1 MRIDLITQ
9 GYLKEEG
16 LIYPISIEGLK
27 AMNSIDSITEK
38 ICQLRELGD
47 FKAKKE
53 ESYCLYMDRL
63 ESVKRV
69 ILLGLGEEKAIDQ
82 ELIRRGYSIA
92 IKKAQELNIKA
103 VATIIPQLQIPAHQ
117 FIRPAI
123 ESTIL
128 SSYAFQKYITDEDK
142 KKTPILSLNIYCN
155 GIKEEGINQLKQVIV
170 ESQTI
175 CKYVNLTRDM
185 VNENSSQKYSTLLSR
200 RIKEICLEN
209 KLKVIELD
217 ENELRRLNMNLL
229 LAVNSGADHPP
240 ALLILQYEGLK
251 DSSKTIAFVGKGVT
265 FDSGGLNL
273 KPSGHIETMKLDMSG
288 AATVALLINC
298 AAELGLKQDIIAV
311 IPIVENT
318 IGPKAYKPGDVIE
331 SYSKKTVEIQN
342 TDAEG
347 RLILADA
354 LSYTIERYKPSIIID
369 LSTLT
374 GACLVALG
382 EYYAGAMTNNQDIL
396 NKLIKSSENTSEYV
410 WQLPLYDDLAKG
422 LNSDIADIKNVTSKK
437 YGGTIIGGLFL
448 KKFVKDTP
456 WIHLDIAGTAFFEET
471 HYYIKKG
478 ATGFGIRLL
487 IDFLKNVNL

>member
-1 MRIDLITQ
+1 MKIKLLKQ

-27 AMNSIDSITEK
+27 EMKGIDSITEK
-38 ICQLRELGD
+38 ICQIRELGD

-53 ESYCLYMDRL
+53 ESYCLYLDKL
-63 ESVKRV
+63 ERVKRV
-69 ILLGLGEEKAIDQ
+69 ILIGLGEEKAIDQ
-82 ELIRRGYSIA
+82 ELVRRLYSIA
-92 IKKAQELNIKA
+92 IKKAQGLKIKT
-103 VATIIPQLQIPAHQ
+103 VATILPQIQIPAYQ
-117 FIRPAI
+117 FVRSAV

-128 SSYAFQKYITDEDK
+128 SSYAFQKYITDDEK
-142 KKTPILSLNIYCN
+142 KSAPISSLNIYCN
-155 GIKEEGINQLKQVIV
+155 GLNEKEIGQLKQTIN
-170 ESQTI
+170 ESKII
-175 CKYVNLTRDM
+175 CKYVNLTRDL
-185 VNENSSQKYSTLLSR
+185 VNENSSQKYSTLLSK

-209 KLKVIELD
+209 KLEVKELD
-217 ENELRRLNMNLL
+217 EKELKRLNMNLL

-240 ALLILQYEGLK
+240 ALLVIQYNGLK

-273 KPSGHIETMKLDMSG
+273 KPSGHIETMKLDMAG
-288 AATVALLINC
+288 AATVTLLINC
-298 AAELGLKQDIIAV
+298 AAELGLKQNIIAV
-311 IPIVENT
+311 IPIVENM
-318 IGPKAYKPGDVIE
+318 IGPKAYKPGDVFE

-354 LSYTIERYKPSIIID
+354 LSYTIDRYKPSIIID

-382 EYYAGAMTNNQDIL
+382 EYYAGAMTNNQDVL
-396 NKLIKSSENTSEYV
+396 NKLIKSSENTNECV

-422 LNSDIADIKNVTSKK
+422 LKSDIADIKNVASKK

-448 KKFVKDTP
+448 KEFVKDIP
-456 WIHLDIAGTAFFEET
+456 WVHLDIAGTAFFEEE

-487 IDFLKNVNL
+487 IDFLKNI